1 MQSLEIISVNLWN
14 ILISLANLLILYV
27 VIKKFLYAPV
37 KRVLA
42 ERQSQIDESYAKASQ
57 AEQAALESKAEWECK
72 MLTARSE
79 ADEII
84 QTAKTNASKRAEKIV
99 TEASERA
106 EEIVRQAELDA
117 SLELERAQ
125 QDIKYQIVNVSAAL
139 AEKMLAR
146 EINTSDHRELIDS
159 VIDNIGENDGAD
171 V

>member
-1 MQSLEIISVNLWN
+1 
-14 ILISLANLLILYV
+14 
-27 VIKKFLYAPV
+27 
-37 KRVLA
+37 
-42 ERQSQIDESYAKASQ
+42 
-57 AEQAALESKAEWECK
+57 